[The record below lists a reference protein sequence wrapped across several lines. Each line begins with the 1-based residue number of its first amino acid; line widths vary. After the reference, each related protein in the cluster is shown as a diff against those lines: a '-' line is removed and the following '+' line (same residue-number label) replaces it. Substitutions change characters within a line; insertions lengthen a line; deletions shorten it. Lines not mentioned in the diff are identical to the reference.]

1 MNVHN
6 LAGGIKLRRLRRR
19 RVGIDGELLVR
30 VRIRVR
36 ARIRIRVRVTSMC
49 ALLIS

>member
-36 ARIRIRVRVTSMC
+36 IRVRVRGRVTTLVC
-49 ALLIS
+49 APV